1 MKKVGLITAIALAA
15 VVGVLAVG
23 VVKPAVSEAK
33 SVKWYCYAPDPT
45 TPWIQTCYS
54 STRRP

>member
-1 MKKVGLITAIALAA
+1 MEKSVLFAIAL
-15 VVGVLAVG
+15 
-23 VVKPAVSEAK
+23 VSVATASMFFGDVSHVEAK
-33 SVKWYCYAPDPT
+33 SVKWSCIALDPT